1 MEALLVEERLE
12 VCEDFEDADD
22 EQQIHEEWAVGLEM
36 QEQLDSKLEEVH
48 CSVSCMIKFSPFHPH
63 QYRRFLREQN
73 HRQWSPCDYSFAQ
86 HQEQCW

>member
-36 QEQLDSKLEEVH
+36 QEELDSKLEEV
-48 CSVSCMIKFSPFHPH
+48 
-63 QYRRFLREQN
+63 
-73 HRQWSPCDYSFAQ
+73 
-86 HQEQCW
+86 QC